1 MNITNLARHVYKTL
15 GHGHSESVYHRAME
29 VGLRKQNIKYDTE
42 RIVPI
47 QYEGHVVGNSRLD
60 LVIDDSMIVELKS
73 VSCLKQK
80 EITQLQNYMNLTGL
94 KEGMLINFP
103 FGGGDDIETHRVVSE
118 VDDPP
123 RGLETP
129 PERPNTRSVT
139 SQL

>member
-1 MNITNLARHVYKTL
+1 MNISALAQNVYKTL
-15 GHGHSESVYHRAME
+15 GHGHSEAVYHRAME

-103 FGGGDDIETHRVVSE
+103 FGGADDIETHKIVSACDGP
-118 VDDPP
+118 V
-123 RGLETP
+123 
-129 PERPNTRSVT
+129 RPVTRSIT
-139 SQL
+139 SGEQS